1 MPYKDKEKERESARI
16 RKQRQR
22 SRPVDVTPF
31 GKLLSRPNGEP
42 YNPEEL
48 LPDGRKR
55 YLGPFSDGQVLDR
68 LSVSDPIV
76 PNKVN
81 ISDRCSLP
89 RHQFIQNLE
98 NCNRADSWRGNF
110 SKESFIK
117 LSNILGDSGH

>member
-68 LSVSDPIV
+68 LSVKCEV
-76 PNKVN
+76 PDRVK

-98 NCNRADSWRGNF
+98 NCNKADKWRGNF
-110 SKESFIK
+110 SKDK
-117 LSNILGDSGH
+117 LDFLKNLI